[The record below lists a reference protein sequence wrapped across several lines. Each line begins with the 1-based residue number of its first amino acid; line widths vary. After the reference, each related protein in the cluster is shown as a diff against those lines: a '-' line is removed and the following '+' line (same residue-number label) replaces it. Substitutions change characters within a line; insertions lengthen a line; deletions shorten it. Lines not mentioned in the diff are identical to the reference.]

1 MAKSLDETESS
12 RHFYFRLGR
21 GKAPQ
26 RSRRSCL
33 FHVEI
38 IFYRQQVLPGM
49 RKTAVPSYSLCSIS
63 VIAIIMGLGCLLLL
77 SQFTVYS
84 NLEFVESFGQEEF
97 ERDSE
102 TGQAIIKA
110 IGVSMEQAS
119 ISVNRNHLGKCM
131 GQSAATATQNYEERF
146 DS

>member
-1 MAKSLDETESS
+1 
-12 RHFYFRLGR
+12 
-21 GKAPQ
+21 
-26 RSRRSCL
+26 
-33 FHVEI
+33 
-38 IFYRQQVLPGM
+38 
-49 RKTAVPSYSLCSIS
+49 
-63 VIAIIMGLGCLLLL
+63 MGLGCLLLL